1 MDRQSLLRLPAACRV
16 LLSSIEYWLST
27 TATAASTEAT
37 ERRVQAGSRAVAESA
52 ADSVDEIHVVAC
64 AATFGGFF
72 F

>member
-16 LLSSIEYWLST
+16 LLSSIEYRLST

-52 ADSVDEIHVVAC
+52 DSVDEIHVVAC